1 MPRPLLGVKT
11 NGRKEKIMTG
21 KLEEMKC
28 GPCMKGAAPLEGERL
43 RVYAEYLPNWKVVR
57 GHHLERTFSFDDF
70 KSALAFTN
78 VIGGLSEEEGHHP
91 DITLS
96 WGSVGVNLHTHKI
109 DGLTENDFILA
120 AKFEKAYGSSGE
132 AESKES

>member
-1 MPRPLLGVKT
+1 MKMQLDT
-11 NGRKEKIMTG
+11 
-21 KLEEMKC
+21 MKC
-28 GPCMKGAAPLEGERL
+28 GPCMKGAIPLTGERL

-57 GHHLERTFSFDDF
+57 GHHIERTFAFDDF

-78 VIGGLSEEEGHHP
+78 VIGALSEEEGHHP

-120 AKFEKAYGSSGE
+120 AKFEKAYGRSGE
-132 AESKES
+132 ADTKES